1 MTPRQTFD
9 DPGTAKEIES
19 APDMTDKGISPV
31 LFARIALGVGF
42 LSAVADRFGLWGPPG
57 ATNVAWGDFA
67 RFTAY
72 AGKVNPWAPEALVPF
87 IAWVAT
93 LAEIVL
99 GSLLLV
105 GWRTKW
111 VGLASGVLLLLFALG
126 MTFGTG
132 VKTAFDASVFAA
144 AAVGFLLYGWREG

>member
-1 MTPRQTFD
+1 M
-9 DPGTAKEIES
+9 
-19 APDMTDKGISPV
+19 
-31 LFARIALGVGF
+31 LFARFALGVGF
-42 LSAVADRFGLWGPPG
+42 LSAVADRFGLWGPAG
-57 ATNVAWGDFA
+57 ATHVAWGDFA

-72 AGKVNPWAPEALVPF
+72 AGKVNPWAPAVLVPT

-93 LAEIVL
+93 FAEIAL
-99 GSLLLV
+99 GVLLLL

-132 VKTAFDASVFAA
+132 IKTAFDASVFAA
-144 AAVGFLLYGWREG
+144 SAAGFLLYSWPRPPNRLLPSGPASAGE